1 MTLQQLEVFIQ
12 VVKTGSFT
20 KAGQLLSL
28 TQSAVSHIISSFEM
42 ELGFTVL
49 YRNRAG
55 ISLTGEGHKIYQ
67 HALDILNKVELFTQ
81 EAAAIAGVES
91 GTLNIGCIPSVSSTK
106 LPDIIVHFQ
115 EKYPK
120 IELKIFEGTYYE
132 MESWISTGTIDVG
145 FTATSPEN
153 LDFIPLW
160 EDELV
165 LIAHR
170 SHPLSTRETVSVD
183 EIRTQPFIMPKSGCD
198 MLLKQIFKENN
209 VLPDIKFE
217 IEDTHTILSM
227 VDRGLGISIVPEMA
241 VDLAPP
247 ELRMVRLLPSSPRTI
262 GLLVKSQH
270 AVSPASAA
278 FIREVK
284 GLSDASNMQDPLPQ
298 HITSSISP

>member
-1 MTLQQLEVFIQ
+1 MTLQQFEVFIQ

-20 KAGQLLSL
+20 KAGQLLAL
-28 TQSAVSHIISSFEM
+28 TQSAVSHIISSFEA
-42 ELGFTVL
+42 ELGFTLL

-55 ISLTGEGHKIYQ
+55 ISLTNEGHKIYQ
-67 HALDILNKVELFTQ
+67 HALDILNKVELFKQ

-91 GTLNIGCIPSVSSTK
+91 GTLNVGCIPSVSATR
-106 LPDIIVHFQ
+106 LPDMIVHFQ

-132 MESWISTGTIDVG
+132 MESWVSSGVIDVG
-145 FTATSPEN
+145 FTAAVSES

-165 LIAHR
+165 FIAP
-170 SHPLSTRETVSVD
+170 SGHPLSSRENIRVN
-183 EIRTQPFIMPKSGCD
+183 EIQTEPFIMPKSGCD
-198 MLLKQIFKENN
+198 VLLKQIFKENN
-209 VLPDIKFE
+209 VQPDIKFE

-227 VDRGLGISIVPEMA
+227 VHKGLGISIVPEMA
-241 VDLAPP
+241 LDLAPP

-262 GLLVKSQH
+262 GLLVKSQN
-270 AVSPASAA
+270 ATSPASAA

-284 GLSDASNMQDPLPQ
+284 SLSK
-298 HITSSISP
+298 